1 MTDLRT
7 EPKLRLFA
15 DLPTGYRISFGPGK
29 FDEWLIYFVSHSN
42 VTYFPKDVEYFS
54 TLDSVGQVYGHM
66 NLYRD
71 FLTLYN
77 WIGTEE
83 VAKPEVIEWI
93 CAMAGGYGKYR
104 NRIINVFA
112 ILYAGMVAEEEKEHK
127 VLGKKI
133 KRLGIYQVL
142 IDREQPAFAAH
153 FSRGMKAAQL
163 KVECEKRGF

>member
-112 ILYAGMVAEEEKEHK
+112 ILYAGMVAEEKKEHK

-142 IDREQPAFAAH
+142 IDREQPAFSAN

>member
-15 DLPTGYRISFGPGK
+15 ELPTGYRISFGPGK

-83 VAKPEVIEWI
+83 VSKPEIIEWI

-112 ILYAGMVAEEEKEHK
+112 ILYAGMVAEEKKEHK

-142 IDREQPAFAAH
+142 VDREQPAFAAH

>member
-1 MTDLRT
+1 VTDLRT

-104 NRIINVFA
+104 NRIINVFS
-112 ILYAGMVAEEEKEHK
+112 ILYAGMVAEEKKEHK

>member
-77 WIGTEE
+77 WICTEE

-93 CAMAGGYGKYR
+93 CAMAGLYGKYR

-112 ILYAGMVAEEEKEHK
+112 ILYAGMVAEEKKEHK

-142 IDREQPAFAAH
+142 IDREQPAFAAN
-153 FSRGMKAAQL
+153 FSRGMKASQL

>member
-15 DLPTGYRISFGPGK
+15 ELPTGYRISFGPGK

-83 VAKPEVIEWI
+83 VAKPEVIDWI

-112 ILYAGMVAEEEKEHK
+112 ILYAGMVAEEKKEHK

-142 IDREQPAFAAH
+142 IDREQPAFAAN

>member
-15 DLPTGYRISFGPGK
+15 DLSTGYKINFGKGK
-29 FDEWLIYFVSHSN
+29 FDDWCIYFVSYSG
-42 VTYFPKDVEYFS
+42 VTYFPRDVEYFA
-54 TLDSVGQVYGHM
+54 TLDSVGEVYGHM
-66 NLYRD
+66 NLYKD

-77 WIGTEE
+77 STNDEE
-83 VAKPEVIEWI
+83 VGKPEVIDWI
-93 CAMAGGYGKYR
+93 YSMAGAYGKYR

-112 ILYAGMVAEEEKEHK
+112 ILYAGMVAEEKKEHK

-142 IDREQPAFAAH
+142 IDREEPAFAAN

>member
-15 DLPTGYRISFGPGK
+15 DLPTGYRISFGLGK

-112 ILYAGMVAEEEKEHK
+112 ILYAGMVAEEKKEHK

-142 IDREQPAFAAH
+142 IDREQPAFAAN
-153 FSRGMKAAQL
+153 FSRGMKASQL

>member
-15 DLPTGYRISFGPGK
+15 DLSTGYKISFGKGK
-29 FDEWLIYFVSHSN
+29 FDDWCIYFVSYSG
-42 VTYFPKDVEYFS
+42 VTYFPRDVEYFA
-54 TLDSVGQVYGHM
+54 TLDSVGEVYGHM
-66 NLYRD
+66 NLYKD

-77 WIGTEE
+77 STNDEE
-83 VAKPEVIEWI
+83 VAKPEVIDWI
-93 CAMAGGYGKYR
+93 YSMAGAYGKYR

-112 ILYAGMVAEEEKEHK
+112 ILYAGMVAEEKKEHK

-142 IDREQPAFAAH
+142 IDREEPAFAAN
-153 FSRGMKAAQL
+153 FSRGMKASQL

>member
-83 VAKPEVIEWI
+83 VAKPEIIEWI

-112 ILYAGMVAEEEKEHK
+112 ILYAGMVAEEKKEHK

-142 IDREQPAFAAH
+142 IDREQPAFAAN